1 MGPGDR
7 FGTRCQN
14 ARVQDWVDGSDYA
27 GALGVR
33 LENLTDTQVR
43 LGLPFSD
50 ANANPGGAL
59 HGGCAAS
66 LGLIGG
72 HALAGRVLG
81 PEAGPFM
88 TASVHVSYLA
98 AAINED
104 VVAVS
109 TLARRGKELCFA
121 ETRVETAGGKPIADV
136 ATVVL
141 GRSGAPDPLPPKA
154 SRDEGRRDPG
164 TIGPAIESL
173 PFIGARGLRVE
184 YMQDGRSRLVMPRG
198 ATNGGGEG
206 KIHEG
211 ALFALLDTTGAMA
224 AWSVTGSGPYKAS
237 TAAIQGQVLGSV
249 EAEELVGDGI
259 VVHRDGGLFWSD
271 VEVADTAGRLQ
282 ARGTV
287 VYRILT

>member
-1 MGPGDR
+1 
-7 FGTRCQN
+7 
-14 ARVQDWVDGSDYA
+14 VQDSLGGPYVR
-27 GALGVR
+27 ALGVR
-33 LENLTDTQVR
+33 VEELTDAVVR
-43 LGLPFSD
+43 LGLPFRDTNS
-50 ANANPGGAL
+50 NPGGAL

-72 HALAGRVLG
+72 HALAGHVLG
-81 PEAGPFM
+81 AAAGPFM

-121 ETRVETAGGKPIADV
+121 ETRVETAEGKPIAQV

-141 GRSGAPDPLPPKA
+141 GRSGAPDPELPRA
-154 SRDEGRRDPG
+154 RGDEGERDPG

-173 PFIGARGLRVE
+173 PFIAARGLLVE
-184 YMQDGRSRLVMPRG
+184 HMHGGRSRLVMARG
-198 ATNGGGEG
+198 ETNGGDAGAV
-206 KIHEG
+206 HEG

-237 TAAIQGQVLGSV
+237 TAAIQGQVLSSA
-249 EAEELVGDGI
+249 EAEQLVGYGN
-259 VVHRDGGLFWSD
+259 VVHRDGDLFWSD
-271 VEVADTAGRLQ
+271 VEVADTAGRLHG
-282 ARGTV
+282 RGTV
-287 VYRILT
+287 MYRIVT